1 LVVRIKRFAFRNFLA
16 YCKSLVKNMKEI
28 PARKLVKLEDVS
40 VLLKDSVRIHDRPRV
55 ENMINSL
62 VMGGRE
68 KLQIISDFDRTLTK
82 QHVDGKPTL
91 SSFCIFSQC
100 SQLPSGYKEQ
110 DAALCR
116 QYRPIEIDPHISR
129 EEKAK
134 HMVDWYQEAEKLLT
148 GFDFRTEELEEVV
161 RKEGIELREGTNT
174 MLQSLQAAG
183 VPVLV
188 FSAGLGDSVSAVLR
202 YHNVLLPNL
211 HIISNYLRFN
221 GLQVN
226 GFQGDIIHSFN
237 KNEHAIEKSD
247 YFEVLACRNNV
258 LLLGDELGDAGM
270 ADGVHNVDSILKIG
284 FLYDRVEER
293 LEEFQKHFDIVLI
306 DDQTMDVVNG
316 ILDLVL

>member
-1 LVVRIKRFAFRNFLA
+1 
-16 YCKSLVKNMKEI
+16 MKEI

>member
-1 LVVRIKRFAFRNFLA
+1 
-16 YCKSLVKNMKEI
+16 MKEI
-28 PARKLVKLEDVS
+28 PARKLVKLEDVG

-100 SQLPSGYKEQ
+100 TQLPAGYKEQ

-134 HMVDWYQEAEKLLT
+134 HMVEWYQEAEKLIS

-161 RKEGIELREGTNT
+161 RKEGIELREGTNM

-188 FSAGLGDSVSAVLR
+188 FSAGLGDSVSAVLK
-202 YHNVLLPNL
+202 YHKVLLSNV
-211 HIISNYLRFN
+211 HIISNFMRFN

-237 KNEHAIEKSD
+237 KNEHAVEKSD

-258 LLLGDELGDAGM
+258 LLLGDELGDADM
-270 ADGVHNVDSILKIG
+270 ADGVRNIDSVLKIG